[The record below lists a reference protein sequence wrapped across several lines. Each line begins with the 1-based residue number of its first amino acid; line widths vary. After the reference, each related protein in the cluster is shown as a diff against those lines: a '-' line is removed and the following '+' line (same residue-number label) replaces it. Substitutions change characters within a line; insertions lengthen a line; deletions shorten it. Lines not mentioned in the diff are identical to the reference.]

1 MEFQTLYKKDAKG
14 SVRSWKIKVTGNLI
28 EVEHGLEDGKKTKT
42 TELIK
47 DGKNIGRKNST
58 TPEEQAYSEAQS
70 KWTKKKDSGYSTVLN
85 SNIVDLRPMLAQEY
99 KKYKKD
105 IKFPVYLQ
113 PKLDG
118 YRCIYNGF
126 TGKIYSRTGK
136 EYTILENTELH
147 KELQKFKDI
156 ILDGELYTHDKDF
169 SFESYGVLR
178 KKKLAKGDDKLLDKI
193 LYNVYDSISEE
204 TFETRIKNL
213 EQLLKN
219 TKKVKLVET
228 IIALDDKFL
237 QNYNKDIVKLGYEGT
252 MIRNPTSLYS
262 HFRTKD
268 LLKYKVFDD
277 SEFQVVNYEKE
288 SDTKGDGAEPV
299 VWLVQTTDG
308 KTFKVPSKGTREERT
323 KLYKNGKNYLGK
335 MLTVQYFGLT
345 NDGIPRFPKTLREG
359 ASSFRKDI

>member
-14 SVRSWKIKVTGNLI
+14 SIRSWKIKVTGNLI

-47 DGKNIGRKNST
+47 NGKNIGRKNST
-58 TPEEQAYSEAQS
+58 TPEEQAELEAQS
-70 KWTKKKDSGYSTVLN
+70 KWTKKKDSGYSTAVN
-85 SNIVDLRPMLAQEY
+85 SNVVDLIPMLAQDY

-136 EYTILENTELH
+136 EYNILENTELH

-156 ILDGELYTHDKDF
+156 IFDGELYTHDADI
-169 SFESYGVLR
+169 SFESYGILR
-178 KKKLAKGDDKLLDKI
+178 KKKLSKGDDILLNKI
-193 LYNVYDSISEE
+193 LYNVYDSISEG
-204 TFETRIKNL
+204 TFEMRIKNL
-213 EQLLKN
+213 EKILKN
-219 TKKVKLVET
+219 TKKIKLVES
-228 IIALDDKFL
+228 IVSPDEKFL
-237 QNYNKDIVKLGYEGT
+237 EKYNKNIVNLGYEGT
-252 MIRNPTSLYS
+252 MIRNPKGLYS

-277 SEFQVVNYEKE
+277 AEFKVIGYEKE
-288 SDTKGDGAEPV
+288 TDTKGDGAEPV
-299 VWLVQTTDG
+299 VWVCETITG
-308 KTFKVPSKGTREERT
+308 KSFKVPSKGTREERT
-323 KLYKNGKNYLGK
+323 KLYKNGKKYIGK
-335 MLTVQYFGLT
+335 LLTVQYFGFSS
-345 NDGIPRFPKTLREG
+345 DCIPRFPKTLRSG
-359 ASSFRKDI
+359 VSSFRKDI